1 MGHIRRICIVIRFIC
16 WDSQLGRAGCSF
28 VKASVEPTMIWPTLR
43 SINSRQSAMYCNR
56 EGKPYPLWGSRAP
69 GTLTR
74 DHPAVAE
81 QPDHQSSDTEFLQK
95 PTRLWDKRSFVTS
108 SALPDIGASEN
119 QPRGGNSNPQNIVQ
133 AALAQLAAH
142 FSRQSLRKTCGHAS
156 LNKAGRKFCPN
167 VFLMV
172 GFLWPGFSLHRLW
185 VSP

>member
-1 MGHIRRICIVIRFIC
+1 MLGLPTWEGWIFIC
-16 WDSQLGRAGCSF
+16 
-28 VKASVEPTMIWPTLR
+28 K
-43 SINSRQSAMYCNR
+43 SISGAHDDMTYFTFYKQSPERNVLQPR
-56 EGKPYPLWGSRAP
+56 WKPYPLWRSRAP

-74 DHPAVAE
+74 DHPTVAE
-81 QPDHQSSDTEFLQK
+81 QPDHQSSDTGFLQK

-156 LNKAGRKFCPN
+156 LNKTGRKFCPN

-172 GFLWPGFSLHRLW
+172 GFLWPGFSVHRLW